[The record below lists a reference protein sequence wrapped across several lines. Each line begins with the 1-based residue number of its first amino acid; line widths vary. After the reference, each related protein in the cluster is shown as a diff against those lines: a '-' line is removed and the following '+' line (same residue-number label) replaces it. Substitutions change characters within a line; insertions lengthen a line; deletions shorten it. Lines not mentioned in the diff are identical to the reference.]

1 MTAVIVAA
9 ALVMVLL
16 VIPLGGCQAP
26 PLTTPVSSPG
36 QAITDVRAYQAPPL
50 LSVDALIRRHGLSG
64 ARVGYALLD
73 LESGDLFAG
82 RNENALF
89 IPASTAKV
97 PTTVAALGIL
107 GPRYRFQTR
116 VLVTGKVAK
125 GGGGGGG
132 QGGILEGNLT
142 LQGGGDPLLT
152 IQDLMGLA
160 QKLKDAGVSGVSG
173 KFFYDQSLLKT
184 TAQIDARQPENARY
198 NPGLSA
204 LSLDFNHTLLNWRPT
219 LEPGGEAGVVRAF
232 ETPVLGN
239 PRPGLNPAD
248 PGPGRNVVLGRDGRW
263 LLSPSAA
270 IEGAEF
276 LPVKRPGLRT
286 ARVFRR
292 VARMLGVTLP
302 EPRAGTAPPEARP
315 MVRIRGLALAD
326 VVRLALEHSNNMVA
340 ELIGQVAAR
349 HLDGEA
355 KELAEG
361 AESLSRWLRKRLP
374 DTAWD
379 GFRLAN
385 HSGLSSKARVTPRQM
400 AAIVRLAAHRR
411 HGGGSYF
418 SLLPASGLRD
428 SMRGRFRDPTT
439 ALRIWAKTG
448 TLKYAKGLVGVFF
461 AASGRPVAF
470 ALFVTDFAKR
480 RVYDAAANAQ
490 SPAVADP
497 AEDWIRRAE
506 ALEEDL
512 LREWIL
518 GI

>member
-1 MTAVIVAA
+1 MVAA

-107 GPRYRFQTR
+107 GPGYRFQTR

-232 ETPVLGN
+232 ETPVLGKPAAGAQLRRSR
-239 PRPGLNPAD
+239 PR
-248 PGPGRNVVLGRDGRW
+248 
-263 LLSPSAA
+263 
-270 IEGAEF
+270 
-276 LPVKRPGLRT
+276 T
-286 ARVFRR
+286 
-292 VARMLGVTLP
+292 
-302 EPRAGTAPPEARP
+302 
-315 MVRIRGLALAD
+315 
-326 VVRLALEHSNNMVA
+326 
-340 ELIGQVAAR
+340 
-349 HLDGEA
+349 
-355 KELAEG
+355 
-361 AESLSRWLRKRLP
+361 
-374 DTAWD
+374 
-379 GFRLAN
+379 
-385 HSGLSSKARVTPRQM
+385 
-400 AAIVRLAAHRR
+400 
-411 HGGGSYF
+411 
-418 SLLPASGLRD
+418 
-428 SMRGRFRDPTT
+428 
-439 ALRIWAKTG
+439 
-448 TLKYAKGLVGVFF
+448 
-461 AASGRPVAF
+461 
-470 ALFVTDFAKR
+470 
-480 RVYDAAANAQ
+480 
-490 SPAVADP
+490 
-497 AEDWIRRAE
+497 
-506 ALEEDL
+506 
-512 LREWIL
+512 
-518 GI
+518 

>member
-1 MTAVIVAA
+1 MVVAA
-9 ALVMVLL
+9 VVVVPGAIL
-16 VIPLGGCQAP
+16 LGGCQGP
-26 PLTTPVSSPG
+26 TLSTPR
-36 QAITDVRAYQAPPL
+36 QAITEVRAYEAPPPVG
-50 LSVDALIRRHGLSG
+50 VDALIRRHGLSG

-73 LESGDLFAG
+73 LESGGLFAG

-97 PTTVAALGIL
+97 PTTVAALDIL
-107 GPRYRFQTR
+107 GPGYRFQTR

-125 GGGGGGG
+125 GVL
-132 QGGILEGNLT
+132 QGDLT

-160 QKLKDAGVSGVSG
+160 QRLKNLGVSRVAGR
-173 KFFYDQSLLKT
+173 FFYDQSFLKT
-184 TAQIDARQPENARY
+184 MARIEARQPENARY

-204 LSLDFNHTLLNWRPT
+204 LSLDFNQTLLNWLPT
-219 LEPGGEAGVVRAF
+219 GEKGVVRAF
-232 ETPVLGN
+232 ETPTLGN
-239 PRPGLNPAD
+239 ARPGLSPAD
-248 PGPGRNVVLGRDGRW
+248 LGPGQNFVAGEKGRW
-263 LLSPSAA
+263 LLSPSAP

-292 VARMLGVTLP
+292 LSRMLGLTLP
-302 EPRAGTAPPEARP
+302 EPQAGTAPRDARP
-315 MVRIRGLALAD
+315 MVSVRGLALAD

-340 ELIGQVAAR
+340 ELIGQAAAR

-361 AESLSRWLRKRLP
+361 AESLSNWLRKRLP

-385 HSGLSSKARVTPRQM
+385 HSGLSAKARVTPRQM
-400 AAIVRLAAHRR
+400 AAIVRLAAHQR
-411 HGGGSYF
+411 HGGGSYL
-418 SLLPASGLRD
+418 SLLPVSGLRD
-428 SMRGRFRDPTT
+428 SMRGRFRDPAT

-461 AASGRPVAF
+461 ADSGRRLAF
-470 ALFVTDFAKR
+470 AFFVTDFDLR
-480 RVYDAAANAQ
+480 RAYDSAANPQ
-490 SPAVADP
+490 SPTVAGP

-506 ALEEDL
+506 ALEQDL

>member
-1 MTAVIVAA
+1 
-9 ALVMVLL
+9 
-16 VIPLGGCQAP
+16 
-26 PLTTPVSSPG
+26 
-36 QAITDVRAYQAPPL
+36 
-50 LSVDALIRRHGLSG
+50 
-64 ARVGYALLD
+64 
-73 LESGDLFAG
+73 
-82 RNENALF
+82 
-89 IPASTAKV
+89 
-97 PTTVAALGIL
+97 
-107 GPRYRFQTR
+107 
-116 VLVTGKVAK
+116 
-125 GGGGGGG
+125 
-132 QGGILEGNLT
+132 
-142 LQGGGDPLLT
+142 
-152 IQDLMGLA
+152 
-160 QKLKDAGVSGVSG
+160 
-173 KFFYDQSLLKT
+173 
-184 TAQIDARQPENARY
+184 
-198 NPGLSA
+198 
-204 LSLDFNHTLLNWRPT
+204 
-219 LEPGGEAGVVRAF
+219 
-232 ETPVLGN
+232 
-239 PRPGLNPAD
+239 
-248 PGPGRNVVLGRDGRW
+248 
-263 LLSPSAA
+263 LSPSAA
-270 IEGAEF
+270 TEGAEF

-315 MVRIRGLALAD
+315 MVRIQGLALAD

-361 AESLSRWLRKRLP
+361 AKSLSRWLRKRLP

-400 AAIVRLAAHRR
+400 AAIVRLAAQRR

-461 AASGRPVAF
+461 AASGRPVTF

-480 RVYDAAANAQ
+480 RVYDAANAQ
-490 SPAVADP
+490 SPAVAGP